1 MKYLWTLW
9 PKLSWT
15 QMGCLWW
22 KKESIGYSSLS
33 KSVSQISSSL
43 CYVSLILIT
52 AEITL
57 CLFHILKKRNI
68 FSQSTSLA
76 KVILVCKLNDL
87 CLLACWRHHWNSC
100 HFMYCT
106 LYIHHYLSLLFRER
120 KERAELP
127 KPNSLYFLEIKKRK
141 KKNHLHMGEQLWG
154 DRIWP
159 GELTWQQGRVEQI
172 VCVFW
177 FVSQSIFR
185 ITALCWE
192 QACEI
197 TDGIGQVVR
206 CMVAFLLHGFPI
218 QSAREMCAKG
228 KEYLIFGQA
237 VRMGCRTWKA
247 SSPSLCFSTSH
258 WQSVDIFH
266 SLVFK

>member
-33 KSVSQISSSL
+33 KLVSQISSSL

-100 HFMYCT
+100 RFMYCT

-141 KKNHLHMGEQLWG
+141 KEKSSSYGRTVVRGQDLARRAHLAAGQSG
-154 DRIWP
+154 
-159 GELTWQQGRVEQI
+159 TNC
-172 VCVFW
+172 VCVLVCLTVNIQDNCSLLGTGLW
-177 FVSQSIFR
+177 NYRWYRTGSEVHGSIPAAW
-185 ITALCWE
+185 I
-192 QACEI
+192 
-197 TDGIGQVVR
+197 
-206 CMVAFLLHGFPI
+206 
-218 QSAREMCAKG
+218 
-228 KEYLIFGQA
+228 
-237 VRMGCRTWKA
+237 
-247 SSPSLCFSTSH
+247 SH
-258 WQSVDIFH
+258 PVCQGNVC
-266 SLVFK
+266 